1 MDQEASDIVADRGS
15 ARPNAANTSSSWQVG
30 GPRPVAGVQI
40 WAKPLGQGK
49 AAVLFINGVS
59 CHDIACRPTPG
70 LHSSKSASNI
80 VVGQGST
87 NTSATVTLEELNI
100 TATGEVTATDVWT
113 GADAGAVSNGHW
125 STGVVGTLDSAFVV
139 IQASAAAGAN

>member
-1 MDQEASDIVADRGS
+1 MPTDTWVAFFQECQQYRG
-15 ARPNAANTSSSWQVG
+15 
-30 GPRPVAGVQI
+30 
-40 WAKPLGQGK
+40 
-49 AAVLFINGVS
+49 
-59 CHDIACRPTPG
+59 
-70 LHSSKSASNI
+70 
-80 VVGQGST
+80 GQGST